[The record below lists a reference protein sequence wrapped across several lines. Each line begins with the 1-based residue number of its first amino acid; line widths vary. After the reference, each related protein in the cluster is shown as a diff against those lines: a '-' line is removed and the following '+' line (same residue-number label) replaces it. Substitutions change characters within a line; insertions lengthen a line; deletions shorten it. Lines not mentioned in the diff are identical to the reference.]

1 MTAKRKMILNS
12 ALQLFAS
19 KGFDA
24 VPTSLIAKNAAVSE
38 GLIFRHYKNKQ
49 GLLTAIMEVGREK
62 VNEGME
68 DILALEK
75 PEDRIT
81 AIMEVPFHMEEE
93 DYPFWKLMYSMKWNN
108 EVYDDE
114 MSKPIKG
121 ALIDAL
127 TEMKYLDPV
136 GEADLIMAYMDG
148 FVTTVILKKDVVD
161 KERLLNTLR
170 KKYK

>member
-1 MTAKRKMILNS
+1 
-12 ALQLFAS
+12 
-19 KGFDA
+19 
-24 VPTSLIAKNAAVSE
+24 
-38 GLIFRHYKNKQ
+38 
-49 GLLTAIMEVGREK
+49 
-62 VNEGME
+62 
-68 DILALEK
+68 
-75 PEDRIT
+75 
-81 AIMEVPFHMEEE
+81 MEEE

-127 TEMKYLDPV
+127 TEMKYLDPE

-148 FVTTVILKKDVVD
+148 FVTTVILKKDIVD